1 MYKGK
6 KERDAMS
13 EQTEIEFKTLL
24 TKNDYNRILEYYQ
37 LTSENFHTQK
47 NCYFDTPDYKLAAN
61 NCGLRIRELAT
72 YGELTLKTP
81 EKVGR
86 LETTDQ
92 LSSEQTKKLIS
103 QQQILTTGN
112 VVSKL
117 YDFNVQAQDLV
128 LFAELTTK
136 RAEFPIEE
144 GLLALDENWYEKEH
158 DYELE
163 LEVENSEQGK
173 QNFQELLAKFDISYE
188 PAQNKIVRATQ
199 AKK

>member
-1 MYKGK
+1 
-6 KERDAMS
+6 MS

-24 TKNDYNRILEYYQ
+24 TRDDYNRLTEYYQ
-37 LTSENFHTQK
+37 LSSESFYTQK
-47 NCYFDTPDYKLAAN
+47 NCYFDTPNYKLAAN
-61 NCGLRIRELAT
+61 HCGLRIRELTT

-86 LETTDQ
+86 LETTDP
-92 LSSEQTKKLIS
+92 LSLAQTKNLIK

-112 VVSKL
+112 VVDKL
-117 YDFNVQAQDLV
+117 CDLDILPSDLV

-163 LEVENSEQGK
+163 LEVENSDKGK
-173 QNFQELLAKFDISYE
+173 QNFQNLLTKFNLSYK